1 MVARVPPFRGQDL
14 LRAPTRDELGQRR
27 DKRRSI
33 PFSVAPRGE
42 VRGVDGSR
50 WPCTLWDLS
59 RHGLCVVARGCVE
72 LPIGSE
78 LRLGLFEVLGQGS
91 VSFQTNLRWFAND
104 ASQTFLG
111 LQFNEPKTL
120 PQDSFL
126 ERYLQTMFD
135 V

>member
-1 MVARVPPFRGQDL
+1 MVTWFHPFSDQDL
-14 LRAPTRDELGQRR
+14 LNEETRDGSGQRR
-27 DKRRSI
+27 DKRCSI

-78 LRLGLFEVLGQGS
+78 LRLGLFEVMGQGS

-104 ASQTFLG
+104 AFQTFLG